1 MWEYL
6 HSRAWQSHRG
16 LKLQGKEQACG
27 WFSHHGRKERTCR
40 LGWGLGYPLSP
51 DQKKPVDWK
60 GISFALHKRIQHS
73 GLLVKLWAN
82 IADRP
87 VMSGQL

>member
-1 MWEYL
+1 M
-6 HSRAWQSHRG
+6 
-16 LKLQGKEQACG
+16 
-27 WFSHHGRKERTCR
+27 
-40 LGWGLGYPLSP
+40 GWGLGYPLSP

>member
-1 MWEYL
+1 MVPG
-6 HSRAWQSHRG
+6 RVTVG

-27 WFSHHGRKERTCR
+27 WFNHHGTKERTCR
-40 LGWGLGYPLSP
+40 LGWGLGYPLSL

-60 GISFALHKRIQHS
+60 GISFALHKRIQRS
-73 GLLVKLWAN
+73 GLLVKLYAN
-82 IADRP
+82 IADFP